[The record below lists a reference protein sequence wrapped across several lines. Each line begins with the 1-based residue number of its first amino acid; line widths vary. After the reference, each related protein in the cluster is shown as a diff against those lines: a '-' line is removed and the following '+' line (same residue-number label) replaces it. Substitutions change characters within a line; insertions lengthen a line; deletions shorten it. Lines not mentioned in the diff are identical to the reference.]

1 MSNNAIFVNDG
12 PDKADLLRAVTNP
25 DDHLQVT
32 FRTPTEVVAAHLD
45 AVEEIAEDGM
55 TFGLRGHLA
64 SGNLRG
70 ARFAAIY
77 EVGSRS
83 GKLVLRKA

>member
-1 MSNNAIFVNDG
+1 M
-12 PDKADLLRAVTNP
+12 
-25 DDHLQVT
+25 
-32 FRTPTEVVAAHLD
+32 
-45 AVEEIAEDGM
+45 VEKIAEDGT

-77 EVGSRS
+77 EVGIRS

>member
-1 MSNNAIFVNDG
+1 MSKHEIPVSNG

-25 DDHLQVT
+25 DAHLHVT
-32 FRTPTEVVAAHLD
+32 FRTPAEVVEAHVD
-45 AVEEIAEDGM
+45 FVEEIAEDGM
-55 TFGLRGHLA
+55 TFGLKGHLA

-77 EVGSRS
+77 EVATRS
-83 GKLVLRKA
+83 GKLVLRQH